1 MSPRTVK
8 QFESIRSEKIKLI
21 TETALRLF
29 AQHGYESTS
38 VSMIAKEAGI
48 SKGLMYNYFES
59 KNALLKLVME
69 EGTKGFLEVLNI
81 QNEKVISRDEII
93 AFIDHNIEALKDN
106 PEYYRLYFSLTMQP
120 KVFAL
125 MKDDFMPLFEK
136 LFMIITA
143 YFSQKGE
150 KNPYVK
156 SRYLLAVF
164 DGIGAHYL
172 LDVENFPLD
181 EVREILVAQF

>member
-1 MSPRTVK
+1 MSPRTEK

-69 EGTKGFLEVLNI
+69 EGMKGFMEVLNI
-81 QNEKVISRDEII
+81 QNEKVISRDG
-93 AFIDHNIEALKDN
+93 L
-106 PEYYRLYFSLTMQP
+106 SLLT
-120 KVFAL
+120 
-125 MKDDFMPLFEK
+125 
-136 LFMIITA
+136 
-143 YFSQKGE
+143 
-150 KNPYVK
+150 
-156 SRYLLAVF
+156 SR
-164 DGIGAHYL
+164 HT
-172 LDVENFPLD
+172 
-181 EVREILVAQF
+181 